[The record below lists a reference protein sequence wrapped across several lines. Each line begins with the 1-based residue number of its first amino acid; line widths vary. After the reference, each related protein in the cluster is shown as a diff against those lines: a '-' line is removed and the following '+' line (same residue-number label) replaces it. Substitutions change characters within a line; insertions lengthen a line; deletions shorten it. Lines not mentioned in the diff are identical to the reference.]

1 MQRSSLLKKKCYWAL
16 NFITWKTIKSE
27 LWKPLLLLCQDCT
40 FVAFFLTLLITLH
53 HDRIHFFPKKSS
65 LEVNMFFEDYP
76 FLSRTRTQKEN
87 ESVYNWIEVQI
98 HSLSKKS
105 ESLHL
110 KNWIEA
116 NLINEKGKA
125 FIYHSHRSAF

>member
-1 MQRSSLLKKKCYWAL
+1 MLLSIEFHYLKNDKKWTLKAIAVAMSRLHFRCIFS
-16 NFITWKTIKSE
+16 NFIDHIAPWQNS
-27 LWKPLLLLCQDCT
+27 
-40 FVAFFLTLLITLH
+40 FFS
-53 HDRIHFFPKKSS
+53 PKKSS